1 MTRSQ
6 KQRSKSLKPK
16 PAGRERNLTSEE
28 VRKFQNMIYRYYGKH
43 RRNLPWRLTS
53 DPYHILVSEI
63 MLQQTQVQRVMV
75 KYEQFTRKFPG
86 FHSLAS
92 APLRLI
98 LKEWQGLGYN
108 RRALALKRIAQKV
121 MKEFSR
127 DVNDFSR
134 NRQGDRILNRCLCI
148 S

>member
-16 PAGRERNLTSEE
+16 LAGQERNLTSEE
-28 VRKFQNMIYRYYGKH
+28 VRKFRNMIYRYYRKH

-75 KYEQFTRKFPG
+75 KYEQFTRKFPD
-86 FHSLAS
+86 FPSLARS
-92 APLRLI
+92 PLRMI

-108 RRALALKRIAQKV
+108 RRAMALKRIAQKHI
-121 MKEFSR
+121 KEFP
-127 DVNDFSR
+127 
-134 NRQGDRILNRCLCI
+134 
-148 S
+148 